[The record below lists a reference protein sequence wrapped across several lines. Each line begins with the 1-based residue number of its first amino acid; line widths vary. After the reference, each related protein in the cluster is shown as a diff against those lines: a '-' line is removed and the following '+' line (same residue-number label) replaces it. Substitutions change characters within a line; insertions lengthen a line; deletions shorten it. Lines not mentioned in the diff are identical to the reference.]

1 MSKNSLEN
9 KQHPILQIKA
19 KPHIHYF
26 TSNVFSWMNRKGNL
40 LWPLIKRRHVPG
52 LTSYVERYFPKE
64 LHVSVPKKKKPTN
77 SEHKLTSSWVAEGAQ
92 KHSVVHWQE
101 KKVRETNDEVMRV
114 FHADLLR
121 QSTELLVV
129 SVSSS

>member
-1 MSKNSLEN
+1 MFPYQKKN
-9 KQHPILQIKA
+9 
-19 KPHIHYF
+19 
-26 TSNVFSWMNRKGNL
+26 
-40 LWPLIKRRHVPG
+40 
-52 LTSYVERYFPKE
+52 
-64 LHVSVPKKKKPTN
+64 PTN
-77 SEHKLTSSWVAEGAQ
+77 SEQKLTSSWVAEGAQ